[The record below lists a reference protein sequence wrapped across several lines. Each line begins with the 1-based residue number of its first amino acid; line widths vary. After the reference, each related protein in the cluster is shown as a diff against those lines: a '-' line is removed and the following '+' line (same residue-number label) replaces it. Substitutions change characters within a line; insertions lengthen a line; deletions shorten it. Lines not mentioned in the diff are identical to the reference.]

1 MQEFPKS
8 LSTENTLQFSEL
20 LKDYYLQQMR
30 QDIYI
35 HILRNNQNDFFDIEL
50 FDRKYVKDIKVT
62 DKFIEIMITEL
73 EQLGWKTFLGYGG
86 TGLFIYDKEK
96 PTSAW

>member
-8 LSTENTLQFSEL
+8 LSSQNILNFSDM
-20 LKDYYLQQMR
+20 LKGYYLQQMR
-30 QDIYI
+30 QEIHV
-35 HILRNNQNDFFDIEL
+35 HILRNNQNDFFDIEF

-62 DKFIEIMITEL
+62 DTFIETIINEL
-73 EQLGWKTFLGYGG
+73 HQLGWKTFLGYGG

>member
-8 LSTENTLQFSEL
+8 LSSENTLHFSEF

-30 QDIYI
+30 QEIYV
-35 HILRNNQNDFFDIEL
+35 HVLRNNQNDFFDIEL

-62 DKFIEIMITEL
+62 DNLIEIMITEL

-96 PTSAW
+96 PSSAW

>member
-73 EQLGWKTFLGYGG
+73 EHLGWKTFLGYGG

>member
-8 LSTENTLQFSEL
+8 LSSENTLQFSDL

-62 DKFIEIMITEL
+62 DKLIDIIITEL

-96 PTSAW
+96 PSSAW

>member
-8 LSTENTLQFSEL
+8 LSSENIMNFSEI
-20 LKDYYLQQMR
+20 LKVYYMQQLR
-30 QDIYI
+30 QEIYI
-35 HILRNNQNDFFDIEL
+35 HMLRNNQNDFFDIEL

-62 DKFIEIMITEL
+62 DELIEIIIKEL
-73 EQLGWKTFLGYGG
+73 HELGWKTFLGYGG

-96 PTSAW
+96 PSSAW

>member
-8 LSTENTLQFSEL
+8 LSSENTLQFSDL

-62 DKFIEIMITEL
+62 DKLIEIIITEL

-96 PTSAW
+96 PSSAW

>member
-8 LSTENTLQFSEL
+8 LSSENTLQFSEL

-62 DKFIEIMITEL
+62 DKLIDIIITEL

-96 PTSAW
+96 PSSAW

>member
-8 LSTENTLQFSEL
+8 LSSENTLQFSDL

-62 DKFIEIMITEL
+62 DKFIEIMINEL

-96 PTSAW
+96 PASAW

>member
-8 LSTENTLQFSEL
+8 MSSENTLHFSEF

-30 QDIYI
+30 QEIYV
-35 HILRNNQNDFFDIEL
+35 HVLRNNQNDFFDIEL

-62 DKFIEIMITEL
+62 DNLIEIMITEL

-96 PTSAW
+96 PSSAW